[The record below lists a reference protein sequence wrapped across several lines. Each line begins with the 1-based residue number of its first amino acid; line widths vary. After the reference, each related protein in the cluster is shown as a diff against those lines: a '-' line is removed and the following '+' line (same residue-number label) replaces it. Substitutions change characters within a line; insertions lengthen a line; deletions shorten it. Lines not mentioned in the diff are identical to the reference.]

1 MSSSLGSLTA
11 LRERRCRAIVKA
23 LRFRKT
29 PIRQG
34 VKVSRFTP
42 RNNETTSALGF
53 LEWHLATFQ
62 QAAARTSH
70 KCVTTNRRGITQQG
84 LASAFGA

>member
-1 MSSSLGSLTA
+1 VSSSLGSLTA

-42 RNNETTSALGF
+42 RNDETMSALNLLIGT
-53 LEWHLATFQ
+53 LSPSDRPRRGLPV
-62 QAAARTSH
+62 